1 MYLPGHF
8 KEERSEVMLPFIQ
21 EYPLGVLVTVE
32 DGEAQANHLPWLY
45 ENQTLQ
51 AHIPKVNPLYQWLV
65 EKKEVDVLVIFQ
77 GPQAYITPSW
87 YPTKKQT
94 GKVVP
99 TWNYSVVHVRG
110 VLVLQE
116 NMDWIGA
123 HLEKATNW
131 HEAKRNS
138 TWQMSDA
145 PKEYTDS
152 MMGMLT
158 GLEMK
163 ISSMV
168 GKFKLSQ
175 NRLELDRSAVMEHLG
190 ASSQEEDIKVA
201 ELAKRLR
208 EKP

>member
-8 KEERSEVMLPFIQ
+8 KEDRPEVILPFIQ

-32 DGEAQANHLPWLY
+32 KGEAQANHLPWLH

-51 AHIPKVNPLYQWLV
+51 AHIPKVNPLYQYLV
-65 EKKEVDVLVIFQ
+65 ENKTVEVLVIFQ

-110 VLVLQE
+110 ILGLQE
-116 NMDWIGA
+116 GTDWIRT

-131 HEAKRNS
+131 HEAKRDS

-158 GLEMK
+158 GLEIK
-163 ISSMV
+163 ISSMI

-175 NRLELDRSAVMEHLG
+175 NRLELDRVAVMEHLG
-190 ASSQEEDIKVA
+190 ASSQDEDLKVA
-201 ELAKRLR
+201 ALAKRLR

>member
-8 KEERSEVMLPFIQ
+8 KEDRPEVLLPFIQ

-32 DGEAQANHLPWLY
+32 KGEAQANHLPWLH

-51 AHIPKVNPLYQWLV
+51 AHIPKVNPLYQYLV
-65 EKKEVDVLVIFQ
+65 ENKTVEVLVIFQ
-77 GPQAYITPSW
+77 GPHAYITPSW

-110 VLVLQE
+110 ILGLQE
-116 NMDWIGA
+116 DTDWIRT

-131 HEAKRNS
+131 HEAKRDS

-158 GLEMK
+158 GLEIK
-163 ISSMV
+163 ISSMI

-175 NRLELDRSAVMEHLG
+175 NRLELDRVAVMEHLG
-190 ASSQEEDIKVA
+190 ASSQDEDLKVA
-201 ELAKRLR
+201 ALAKRLR

>member
-51 AHIPKVNPLYQWLV
+51 AHIPNVNPLYQWLV
-65 EKKEVDVLVIFQ
+65 EKKVVDVLVIFQ
-77 GPQAYITPSW
+77 GPQAYITPNW

-116 NMDWIGA
+116 NTDWIGA

-190 ASSQEEDIKVA
+190 TSSQEEDIKVA

>member
-8 KEERSEVMLPFIQ
+8 KEDRAEVILPFIQ

-32 DGEAQANHLPWLY
+32 QGEAQANHLPWLY
-45 ENQTLQ
+45 ENQMLQ
-51 AHIPKVNPLYQWLV
+51 AHIPKVNPLYQFLV
-65 EKKEVDVLVIFQ
+65 ENKTVEVLVIFQ

-110 VLVLQE
+110 ILGLQE
-116 NMDWIGA
+116 STDWIRT

-131 HEAKRNS
+131 HEAKRDS

-158 GLEMK
+158 GLE
-163 ISSMV
+163 INITSMV

-175 NRLELDRSAVMEHLG
+175 NRQEIDRSAVIEQLG
-190 ASSQEEDIKVA
+190 ASSQDEDLKVA
-201 ELAKRLR
+201 ALAKRLR

>member
-8 KEERSEVMLPFIQ
+8 KEERAEVILPFIQ

-32 DGEAQANHLPWLY
+32 KAEAQANHLPWMY
-45 ENQTLQ
+45 ENKTLQ
-51 AHIPKVNPLYQWLV
+51 AHIPKVNPLYQFLV
-65 EKKEVDVLVIFQ
+65 EQKTVEVLVIFQ

-99 TWNYSVVHVRG
+99 TWNYSVVHIRG
-110 VLVLQE
+110 VLGLQE
-116 NMDWIGA
+116 NTDWIRA
-123 HLEKATNW
+123 HLEKATQW
-131 HEAKRNS
+131 HEVKRES

-145 PKEYTDS
+145 PKDYTDS
-152 MMGMLT
+152 MMGMLA
-158 GLEMK
+158 GLEVT

-175 NRLELDRSAVMEHLG
+175 NRPELDRSAVMEHLG

-201 ELAKRLR
+201 ELANRLR